1 MMKYELMHPCD
12 QIALFMSRV
21 YSGGMTTT
29 SGGNISILDD
39 NNDMWISPAG
49 VDKGTLLPQ
58 DIVRVKANGEIRGR
72 HRPSSEYP
80 FHKAIYAARPDMKAI
95 IHAHPA
101 ALVAFSIVREIPNT
115 HILPQAESVC
125 GKVGYAPYA
134 LPGSPELGE
143 KIAQTFAS
151 GYDTVLLENHGVVCG
166 GKTLL
171 QAFQRFETLDF
182 CARLI
187 IKAKT
192 IGDYKVLSEDQFK
205 IFRHNRHF
213 LPEYRPERHS
223 NKEKKLRKFM
233 CEIIHRAYNQH
244 IMTST
249 EGALSTRLNQETF
262 LITPY
267 GVDRRHIEE
276 EDIVL
281 VSEGHREHGKL
292 PSRSVLLHKTIYEQH
307 PHIKS
312 IISAQAPNV
321 TAFGVTDKAFDTR
334 TIPES
339 YIMLRDVPKFPYGA
353 QFSDDQ
359 KLANVISEDCP
370 VILLENDAIL
380 ATGKSLLEAYDRLEV
395 AEFTAR
401 SLINAMPLG
410 SLVSMDDAQIDALKT
425 HFLQPK

>member
-1 MMKYELMHPCD
+1 MNKYEMKHQCD
-12 QIALFMSRV
+12 KIFFFMRRV

-29 SGGNISILDD
+29 SGGNMSILDD

-49 VDKGTLLPQ
+49 IDKGTLRPQ
-58 DIVRVKANGEIRGR
+58 DIVRVKSNGEIRGL

-80 FHKAIYAARPDMKAI
+80 FHKAIYNARTDIKAI

-101 ALVAFSIVREIPNT
+101 ALVAFSIVRMIPDT
-115 HILPQAESVC
+115 HILPQAEAVC
-125 GKVGYAPYA
+125 GNVGYAPYA

-143 KIAQTFAS
+143 KIAQTFES
-151 GYDTVLLENHGVVCG
+151 GYDAVLLENHGVVCG

-187 IKAKT
+187 IKAR
-192 IGDYKVLSEDQFK
+192 ILGEYKVLNDQQIK
-205 IFRHNRHF
+205 MFRHNRHF
-213 LPEYRPERHS
+213 LPEYTPERHS

-233 CEIIHRAYNQH
+233 CEIIHRAYEQH

-249 EGALSTRLNQETF
+249 EGTLSTRLTPDTF

-276 EDIVL
+276 ADIVL
-281 VSEGHREHGKL
+281 VNEGRREAGKL
-292 PSRSVLLHKTIYEQH
+292 PSRSVILHKTIYEQH

-312 IISAQAPNV
+312 IISAQAHNV
-321 TAFGVTDKAFDTR
+321 TAFCVTEKNFDTR

-339 YIMLRDVPKFPYGA
+339 YIMLRDVPKFPYGS

-359 KLANVISEDCP
+359 KLASVISEECP
-370 VILLENDAIL
+370 VILLENDAIM
-380 ATGKSLLEAYDRLEV
+380 ATGASLLEAYDRLEV

-401 SLINAMPLG
+401 SLINAMSLG
-410 SLVSMDDAQIDALKT
+410 SLISMDDTQIEDLHK
-425 HFLQPK
+425 HFLTN